1 MDAHIRHEGFHDWN
15 KEVTHET
22 AYWAEYNS
30 TGEGAKGERAPWVH
44 KLTDAGG
51 CTLQPYE
58 CTGLLVN
65 P

>member
-22 AYWAEYNS
+22 AYWAEYNN

-44 KLTDAGG
+44 KLTDDEAAHYSRMNVLGF
-51 CTLQPYE
+51 
-58 CTGLLVN
+58 
-65 P
+65 